1 MFYFWYLKFYR
12 YYSKLIKRTQ
22 SFLKPVGKLAVFL
35 WGKTTNKIEWKS
47 IGAQLYR
54 KCCTNSTAI
63 ALLLFFG
70 LAFNLSMLLNGV
82 SHISFSNLLADSNII
97 VEAMDLQ
104 DPVSTNETVSINDIN
119 LDSYDYY
126 QNLNMEA
133 KPENFL
139 DLYLVEDEAFLL
151 RTVDFSDSDID
162 ISSPDKIITYV
173 VKQGDTLEKIAKNFG
188 INVETLKTANS
199 LKKSVISPGQK
210 LIILPI
216 SGIYYTVKKGD
227 SLGKLAIKYKISASV
242 IREYNDL
249 EKDTLKINEKI
260 ILPGA
265 KEQII
270 INNVAKSGTKIT
282 DTGGSG
288 FFMYPTVGWNWG
300 EAHGIGGCAVDIA
313 NTCGTPI
320 YASADGTVIDVRVSG
335 YNAGYGLYIK
345 IQHNNGTSTLYAHL
359 SQILIANGQYVSRG
373 QLIGKMGTTGKSTG
387 CHLHFEVKG
396 AKNPFIKK

>member
-1 MFYFWYLKFYR
+1 MFYFWYLQLCR

-22 SFLKPVGKLAVFL
+22 SFLKPVAKLVVFL
-35 WGKTTNKIEWKS
+35 QAKTTDKVEWQS
-47 IGAQLYR
+47 IKEELYR
-54 KCCTNSTAI
+54 KSRTNSNII
-63 ALLLFFG
+63 ALVLFLG
-70 LAFNLSMLLNGV
+70 LASSLSLLLNGV
-82 SHISFSNLLADSNII
+82 SKISFSNLFADANII

-151 RTVDFSDSDID
+151 RTVDFSNSEID
-162 ISSPDKIITYV
+162 VSKPDRIITYV

-199 LKKSVISPGQK
+199 LKKSVIAPGQK
-210 LIILPI
+210 LVILPI

-242 IREYNDL
+242 IREYNNL
-249 EKDTLKINEKI
+249 EDDTLKINEKI

-270 INNVAKSGTKIT
+270 VNNSISSATKIT
-282 DTGGSG
+282 DTGNSG
-288 FFMYPTVGWNWG
+288 FFMYPTVGWN
-300 EAHGIGGCAVDIA
+300 
-313 NTCGTPI
+313 
-320 YASADGTVIDVRVSG
+320 
-335 YNAGYGLYIK
+335 
-345 IQHNNGTSTLYAHL
+345 
-359 SQILIANGQYVSRG
+359 
-373 QLIGKMGTTGKSTG
+373 
-387 CHLHFEVKG
+387 
-396 AKNPFIKK
+396 

>member
-1 MFYFWYLKFYR
+1 MFYYWYLNVYA
-12 YYSKLIKRTQ
+12 YYSKLIARTQ
-22 SFLKPVGKLAVFL
+22 RFLKPVIRLVVFAF
-35 WGKTTNKIEWKS
+35 KKITSKVEWEL
-47 IGAQLYR
+47 IGAYCYK
-54 KCCTNSTAI
+54 KCKTNTNTI
-63 ALLLFFG
+63 ALVVFFVF
-70 LAFNLSMLLNGV
+70 AINVAMMLNGI
-82 SHISFSNLLADSNII
+82 SNISFSNLFADTNII

-104 DPVSTNETVSINDIN
+104 DPVSTHETVSINDIN

-133 KPENFL
+133 KPEDFL

-151 RTVDFSDSDID
+151 RSIDFSESNID
-162 ISSPDKIITYV
+162 ISKPDRIISYV

-199 LKKSVISPGQK
+199 LKKSVIAPGQK
-210 LIILPI
+210 LVILPI

-242 IREYNDL
+242 IREYNNL
-249 EKDTLKINEKI
+249 ENDTLKINEKI

-270 INNVAKSGTKIT
+270 ANVTKSGTKIT
-282 DTGGSG
+282 EVGGSG
-288 FFMYPTVGWNWG
+288 FFLYPTVGWNWG
-300 EAHGIGGCAVDIA
+300 EAHGVGGCAVDIA

-320 YASADGTVIDVRVSG
+320 YASADGTVIDLRTSG
-335 YNAGYGLYIK
+335 YNSGYGLYIK

-359 SQILIANGQYVSRG
+359 SQILITNGQYVSRG
-373 QLIGKMGTTGKSTG
+373 QMIGKMGTTGKSTG

-396 AKNPFIKK
+396 VKNPFIKK

>member
-1 MFYFWYLKFYR
+1 
-12 YYSKLIKRTQ
+12 
-22 SFLKPVGKLAVFL
+22 VVFL
-35 WGKTTNKIEWKS
+35 F
-47 IGAQLYR
+47 
-54 KCCTNSTAI
+54 I
-63 ALLLFFG
+63 AL
-70 LAFNLSMLLNGV
+70 NLSILLNGV
-82 SHISFSNLLADSNII
+82 SNISYSSLLADTNTI

-119 LDSYDYY
+119 VDSYDYY

-151 RTVDFSDSDID
+151 RTVDFSNSDID
-162 ISSPDKIITYV
+162 ISKPDQIITYI

-199 LKKSVISPGQK
+199 LKKSVIAPGQK

-242 IREYNDL
+242 IREYNNL
-249 EKDTLKINEKI
+249 ENDNLVINRKI

-270 INNVAKSGTKIT
+270 VKNSISSATKIT
-282 DTGGSG
+282 ETGNSG
-288 FFMYPTVGWNWG
+288 FFMYPTVGWN
-300 EAHGIGGCAVDIA
+300 
-313 NTCGTPI
+313 
-320 YASADGTVIDVRVSG
+320 
-335 YNAGYGLYIK
+335 
-345 IQHNNGTSTLYAHL
+345 
-359 SQILIANGQYVSRG
+359 
-373 QLIGKMGTTGKSTG
+373 
-387 CHLHFEVKG
+387 
-396 AKNPFIKK
+396 

>member
-1 MFYFWYLKFYR
+1 M
-12 YYSKLIKRTQ
+12 
-22 SFLKPVGKLAVFL
+22 
-35 WGKTTNKIEWKS
+35 
-47 IGAQLYR
+47 YR
-54 KCCTNSTAI
+54 KCKTNSNVI
-63 ALLLFFG
+63 ALVVFLF
-70 LAFNLSMLLNGV
+70 LALNLSMLLNGV
-82 SHISFSNLLADSNII
+82 SNISYSSLLADSNMI

-119 LDSYDYY
+119 IDSYDYY

-151 RTVDFSDSDID
+151 RTVDFSNSDVD
-162 ISSPDKIITYV
+162 ISKPDQIITYI

-199 LKKSVISPGQK
+199 IKKSVIAPGQK

-216 SGIYYTVKKGD
+216 SGMYYTVKKGD

-242 IREYNDL
+242 IREYNNL
-249 EKDTLKINEKI
+249 EDDNLKINDKI

-265 KEQII
+265 KEQIVI
-270 INNVAKSGTKIT
+270 KNSSSVQSGTKIT
-282 DTGGSG
+282 DTGNGG

-300 EAHGIGGCAVDIA
+300 EAHGTGGCAVDIA

-320 YASADGTVIDVRVSG
+320 YASADGTVIDVRTSG

-359 SQILIANGQYVSRG
+359 SQLLITNGQYVSKG

-396 AKNPFIKK
+396 VKNPFIKK